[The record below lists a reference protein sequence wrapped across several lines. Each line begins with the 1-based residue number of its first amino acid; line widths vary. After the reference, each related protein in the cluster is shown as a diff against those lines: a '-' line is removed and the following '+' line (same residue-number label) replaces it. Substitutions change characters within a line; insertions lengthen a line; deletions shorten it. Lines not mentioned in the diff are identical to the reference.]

1 MVSLLTASLY
11 VADVYVE
18 FGGVLEFVCLCC
30 LRNTAATLC
39 VVAIAKFRGREIWL
53 QAISKTLA

>member
-1 MVSLLTASLY
+1 MVSLLIASRY
-11 VADVYVE
+11 VADVSVE

-39 VVAIAKFRGREIWL
+39 VVAIAKFRDREVWL
-53 QAISKTLA
+53 QAINKTLG